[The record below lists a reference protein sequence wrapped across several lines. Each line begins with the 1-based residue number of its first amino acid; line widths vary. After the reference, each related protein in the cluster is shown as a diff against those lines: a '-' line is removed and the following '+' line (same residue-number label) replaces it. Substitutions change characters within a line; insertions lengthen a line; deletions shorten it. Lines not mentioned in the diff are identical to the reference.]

1 MCGWRVSV
9 AAVVGLD
16 VPVRVVV
23 ILRDISF
30 GFWQASDIPP
40 AASSFDRQGITEHLT
55 RLKLPPVSRVYCSP
69 IMRCAQ
75 TAAAAAS
82 ELGISELRVD
92 PSLSETICEDWYVA
106 FCHGHVRV
114 LQPISCRMCSA
125 YFVLLAHLRHP
136 PSLVA
141 NLPAPPGTVL
151 GAFLGLIRAG
161 VGRKGCV
168 QARLLTLRRY
178 TPAAK
183 GE

>member
-1 MCGWRVSV
+1 MV
-9 AAVVGLD
+9 AVVGLD

-23 ILRDISF
+23 ILRVISF

-114 LQPISCRMCSA
+114 LQPTPDVYARCS
-125 YFVLLAHLRHP
+125 P
-136 PSLVA
+136 PSHAECARLTLCCSPTSV
-141 NLPAPPGTVL
+141 NPLRSLRTYRHRQVP
-151 GAFLGLIRAG
+151 FLGRSW
-161 VGRKGCV
+161 V
-168 QARLLTLRRY
+168 
-178 TPAAK
+178 
-183 GE
+183 